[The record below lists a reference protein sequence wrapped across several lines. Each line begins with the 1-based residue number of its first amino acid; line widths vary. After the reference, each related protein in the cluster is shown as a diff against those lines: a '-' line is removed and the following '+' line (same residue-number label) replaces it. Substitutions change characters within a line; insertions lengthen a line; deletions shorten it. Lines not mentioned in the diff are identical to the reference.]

1 MSNPKK
7 CDCKTPTVTVE
18 EKVFCVSVV
27 SHPKAPVIEVHI
39 PGLRGAS
46 AIDKPFDEDPTEV
59 YLKARG
65 AKYGNENEQ

>member
-1 MSNPKK
+1 MSNQMK
-7 CDCKTPTVTVE
+7 CDCGKPSVTVKE
-18 EKVFCVSVV
+18 TVFCVSVQSSPRV
-27 SHPKAPVIEVHI
+27 PVIEVHI
-39 PGLRGAS
+39 PGLRGPS